1 MTLTGAVREAP
12 PASVAVDRALQIL
25 EWMAEGEAGARS
37 IRDIARSLG
46 MSKTAVHRLL
56 DTLAQRRWVV
66 QDEDGSYRLGTRAL
80 HVGAAV
86 LRQIDMLGAIR
97 PSALRLRDATHE
109 TVFVTVLDAGQLLI
123 VDKFESPSALRFAR
137 PVGSRSIAHANAA
150 GKVLLAALPD
160 SELEAYLSRPLD
172 AATPRTITDVAALRA
187 ELARVRAQ
195 GYALNDEE
203 GILGVVSIGAVVRD
217 HTGAAVAGLSVSG
230 PRDRMHPQMAV
241 LVEAL
246 RAAAHEASEALGYEC
261 PR

>member
-1 MTLTGAVREAP
+1 MTQPGPAREAS

-56 DTLAQRRWVV
+56 ETLAQRRWVI
-66 QDEDGSYRLGTRAL
+66 QDQAGSYRLGTRAL

-86 LRQIDMLGAIR
+86 LRQIDLLGAIR

-109 TVFVTVLDAGQLLI
+109 TVFATVLDVGQLLI

-137 PVGSRSIAHANAA
+137 PIGSRSIAHANAA
-150 GKVLLAALPD
+150 GKVLLAALPE
-160 SELEAYLSRPLD
+160 SELEAYLAQPLD
-172 AATPRTITDVAALRA
+172 AATPRTITDVAALRR
-187 ELARVRAQ
+187 ELADVRAR
-195 GYALNDEE
+195 GYASNDEE
-203 GILGVVSIGAVVRD
+203 GILGVVSLGAAVRD

-230 PRDRMHPQMAV
+230 PRDRMRPQITS

-246 RAAAHEASEALGYEC
+246 LAAAHEASEALGY
-261 PR
+261 RR